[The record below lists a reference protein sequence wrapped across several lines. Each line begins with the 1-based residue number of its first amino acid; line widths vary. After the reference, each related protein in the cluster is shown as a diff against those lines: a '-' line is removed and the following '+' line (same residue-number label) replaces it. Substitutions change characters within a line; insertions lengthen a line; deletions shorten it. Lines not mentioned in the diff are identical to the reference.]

1 MNKFEFVFHDMHVI
15 ISTNDCIN
23 SIRINGMLVEHQ
35 YHKTE
40 ELALA
45 AVRPTAHELI
55 AHYISWELKTA
66 ESKKSKFK
74 N

>member
-1 MNKFEFVFHDMHVI
+1 MHVI

-35 YHKTE
+35 YHDTE

-45 AVRPTAHELI
+45 AVMPTAHELV
-55 AHYISWELKTA
+55 AFYIGWELKTA
-66 ESKKSKFK
+66 EMEK
-74 N
+74 NSLRTGKRS